1 MQKTKIFK
9 SMQTVQQF
17 QSNQSNID
25 GLINQFVRESH
36 VESFVI
42 DTFNTNIVEMKNT
55 KYVLSTAIIRY
66 E

>member
-1 MQKTKIFK
+1 MQKTKMFK

-17 QSNQSNID
+17 QNNQSNID
-25 GLINQFVRESH
+25 DLINQFVRESH
-36 VESFVI
+36 VESFII

>member
-1 MQKTKIFK
+1 MQKTKMFK
-9 SMQTVQQF
+9 SMLSIQQF

-25 GLINQFVRESH
+25 DLINQFVRESH
-36 VESFVI
+36 VESFII

>member
-1 MQKTKIFK
+1 MQKTKMFK
-9 SMQTVQQF
+9 SMLSIQQF

-25 GLINQFVRESH
+25 NLINQFLRESH
-36 VESFVI
+36 VESFII
-42 DTFNTNIVEMKNT
+42 DAFNTNIVEMKNT

>member
-1 MQKTKIFK
+1 MQKTKMFK

-25 GLINQFVRESH
+25 DLINQFVRESH

>member
-1 MQKTKIFK
+1 MQKTKLFK
-9 SMQTVQQF
+9 TMQSVQQF

-25 GLINQFVRESH
+25 DLINQFVRESH

>member
-1 MQKTKIFK
+1 MQKTKMFK
-9 SMQTVQQF
+9 SMLSIQQF

-25 GLINQFVRESH
+25 DLINQFVRESH

>member
-1 MQKTKIFK
+1 MQKTKMFK

-25 GLINQFVRESH
+25 DLINQFVRESH
-36 VESFVI
+36 VESFII

>member
-25 GLINQFVRESH
+25 DLINQFVRESH
-36 VESFVI
+36 VESFII

>member
-1 MQKTKIFK
+1 MQKTKMFK

-25 GLINQFVRESH
+25 DLINQFVRESH
-36 VESFVI
+36 VESFII
-42 DTFNTNIVEMKNT
+42 DTFNTNIVEIKNT